1 VLIAKLIKDFPS
13 WVKVEVLLLCAQDLA
28 SGPYPISLLLIL
40 ILSFHLN
47 KVSQEVYLLQV
58 LLLSVAFC
66 ILPMYDACP
75 TYFVLDLFTLSIFQ
89 EVKTVKVL
97 YI

>member
-1 VLIAKLIKDFPS
+1 MKNAQLIKDFPS

-28 SGPYPISLLLIL
+28 FGPYPSSLLLIF

-58 LLLSVAFC
+58 LQLSVAFC
-66 ILPMYDACP
+66 ISPKYDACP
-75 TYFVLDLFTLSIFQ
+75 TYFVIDLFTLSIFQ